1 MTVSRNNDI
10 VGYGLLAISI
20 GAAASIAGN
29 LFVQGEVLF
38 VWARELLQPAFAA
51 ASLNGTV
58 LLQALALLFGAALI
72 LQIRKRFGV
81 TDWSGPAESMFAL
94 QYRAGPPLDTRIGT
108 GSVLAAFV
116 ACGCG
121 APVGQYGPVI
131 HLGATISQAL
141 RNRIRTPLRPDI
153 MLACGMSAAITG
165 AFNAPLAAMA
175 FVFEVML
182 RRFKVSVIAAVAVAT
197 ASAYSVDH
205 ALFDQSVFLPLTID
219 EPNIQHWGIAFTIAP
234 LCALVAWFYIR
245 SLQHTQRWTRG
256 LPVGPGVKLGL
267 CALIC
272 SLLGGLAPELLGLG
286 RQPLQ
291 DMLSGSLGIGLLVV
305 LLFGKI
311 LLTSACIA
319 SGFYGGIVATALI
332 IGATAGALLAKGLM
346 LIGIADWTPLL
357 LLNAMA
363 GVAAAVIGAPVT
375 VTLLVIEL
383 TGSGVNGL
391 LVVVTAYTSTWLTRT
406 YLSPSY
412 YQGQLDEI
420 LQSSRS

>member
-1 MTVSRNNDI
+1 MKASRNNEI
-10 VGYGLLAISI
+10 VSYVLLAVLI
-20 GAAASIAGN
+20 GAAASVAAN
-29 LFVQGEVLF
+29 LFVQGEALF
-38 VWARELLQPAFAA
+38 VWASGLMRPVFAHTA
-51 ASLNGTV
+51 LESVDLFPG
-58 LLQALALLFGAALI
+58 LALLFGAALI
-72 LQIRKRFGV
+72 LQIRQRFGV

-94 QYRAGPPLDTRIGT
+94 QYRAGPPLNTRIGT

-153 MLACGMSAAITG
+153 MLTCGMSAAITG
-165 AFNAPLAAMA
+165 AFNAPLAAVA

-182 RRFKVSVIAAVAVAT
+182 QRYTLSIIAAVAIAT
-197 ASAYSVDH
+197 VSAYSVDQ
-205 ALFDQSVFLPLTID
+205 AIFDHSVFLPLKI
-219 EPNIQHWGIAFTIAP
+219 EQPNIHHGVVAVAIAP

-245 SLQHTQRWTRG
+245 SLQGTQRWTRG
-256 LPVGPGVKLGL
+256 LPIGPGVKLGL

-272 SLLGGLAPELLGLG
+272 ALLGSLAPELLGLG

-305 LLFGKI
+305 ILFGKI

-332 IGATAGALLAKGLM
+332 IGATAGALLAKALM
-346 LIGIADWTPLL
+346 LMGIADWTPLL

-363 GVAAAVIGAPVT
+363 GVTAAVIGAPFT
-375 VTLLVIEL
+375 VTLLIIEL
-383 TGSGVNGL
+383 TGSGANGL
-391 LVVVTAYTSTWLTRT
+391 FVIATAYTSTWLTRA
-406 YLSPSY
+406 YLTPSY
-412 YQGQLDEI
+412 YQSQLNEI
-420 LQSSRS
+420 LESSRT

>member
-1 MTVSRNNDI
+1 
-10 VGYGLLAISI
+10 
-20 GAAASIAGN
+20 
-29 LFVQGEVLF
+29 
-38 VWARELLQPAFAA
+38 
-51 ASLNGTV
+51 
-58 LLQALALLFGAALI
+58 
-72 LQIRKRFGV
+72 
-81 TDWSGPAESMFAL
+81 
-94 QYRAGPPLDTRIGT
+94 
-108 GSVLAAFV
+108 

-131 HLGATISQAL
+131 HLGATISQIF
-141 RNRIRTPLRPDI
+141 RNRIRRPLRPDI

-182 RRFKVSVIAAVAVAT
+182 RRYKLSVIAAAAIAT
-197 ASAYSVDH
+197 ASAYWVDR
-205 ALFDQSVFLPLTID
+205 ATFDHSVFLPLTID
-219 EPNIQHWGIAFTIAP
+219 QPNIQDGIIAAAIAP

-245 SLQHTQRWTRG
+245 SLQGVQRWTRD
-256 LPVGPGVKLGL
+256 LAVGPGVKLGL

-272 SLLGGLAPELLGLG
+272 ALLGGLAPELLGLG
-286 RQPLQ
+286 REPLQ
-291 DMLSGSLGIGLLVV
+291 HMLSGSLGIGLLVV

-346 LIGIADWTPLL
+346 LMGIADWTPLL

-363 GVAAAVIGAPVT
+363 GVTAAVIGAPVT

-391 LVVVTAYTSTWLTRT
+391 FVIATAYTSSWLTRV
-406 YLSPSY
+406 YLTPSY

-420 LQSSRS
+420 LQSSRA

>member
-1 MTVSRNNDI
+1 M
-10 VGYGLLAISI
+10 LLAVLV
-20 GAAASIAGN
+20 GAAASVAGN
-29 LFVQGEVLF
+29 LFVQGEILF
-38 VWARELLQPAFAA
+38 IWARELLRPLLAA
-51 ASLNGTV
+51 TSLDGV
-58 LLQALALLFGAALI
+58 DLFPGLALLFGAALI
-72 LQIRKRFGV
+72 LQIRQRFGV

-94 QYRAGPPLDTRIGT
+94 QYRAGPSLNTRIGT

-141 RNRIRTPLRPDI
+141 RNRIRRPLRPDI

-165 AFNAPLAAMA
+165 AFNAPLASMA

-182 RRFKVSVIAAVAVAT
+182 RRYKLSVIAAVAIAT
-197 ASAYSVDH
+197 ASAYWVDH
-205 ALFDQSVFLPLTID
+205 AMFDQSVFLPLTID
-219 EPNIQHWGIAFTIAP
+219 QPNIKDGVIAAAIAP
-234 LCALVAWFYIR
+234 LCALVAWFYIC
-245 SLQHTQRWTRG
+245 SLQGAQRWTRD
-256 LPVGPGVKLGL
+256 LAVGPGLKLGL

-272 SLLGGLAPELLGLG
+272 ALLGGFAPELLGLG

-305 LLFGKI
+305 LLFGKV

-346 LIGIADWTPLL
+346 IMGGGDWTPLL

-363 GVAAAVIGAPVT
+363 GVTAAVIGAPVT
-375 VTLLVIEL
+375 ATLLVIEL

-391 LVVVTAYTSTWLTRT
+391 FVVATAYTSTWLTRA
-406 YLSPSY
+406 YLTPSY

-420 LQSSRS
+420 LKSSRA